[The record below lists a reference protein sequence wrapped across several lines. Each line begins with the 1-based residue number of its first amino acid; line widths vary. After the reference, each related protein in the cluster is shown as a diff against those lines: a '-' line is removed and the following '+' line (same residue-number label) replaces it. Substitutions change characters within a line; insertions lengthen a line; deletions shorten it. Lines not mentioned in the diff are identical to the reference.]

1 MNSNE
6 GSRNMTKVSQKKQVC
21 KKLDK
26 TQDIKLEIR

>member
-1 MNSNE
+1 M
-6 GSRNMTKVSQKKQVC
+6 KVLEIWPKFQKKKQVC